1 MPLSEAGVRQAGEW
15 IAAAQRCLVVC
26 HIRPDGDAVGSLLG
40 LGLALQAAGK
50 QVQMVSE
57 EGVPPACRGLV
68 GVEQV
73 RRSAQGEFDLIIV
86 VDSSDLER
94 TGSVLAGS
102 RQPDICIDHH
112 ATNSMFAKINLV
124 DIKAVAAAEMIAALL
139 PAWGLTITQGVA
151 AALLTGIVTDTIGFR
166 TANVTPHAL
175 RLSAGL
181 MEAGADLAEIYRRS
195 LVDRSFEAL
204 RLWGE
209 GLSRL
214 ERSGRLV
221 WTTLALEDRQVAGYP
236 GRDDADLVNL
246 LSAVEGADIAMI
258 FIEQPNGR
266 VKVSWRAQP
275 GFDVSQIA
283 LMLGGGGHAAASGAE
298 LTGSL
303 SNVRD
308 TVLELTRPL
317 LNGGHRVQS

>member
-1 MPLSEAGVRQAGEW
+1 MPLNEAAVRQAGEW

-40 LGLALQAAGK
+40 VGLALEMAGK

-57 EGVPPACRGLV
+57 DGIPSACRGLE
-68 GVEQV
+68 GAQRV
-73 RRSAQGEFDLIIV
+73 RRNAEGEFDLIIV
-86 VDSSDLER
+86 VDSSDQER
-94 TGSVLAGS
+94 TGTVLSGA
-102 RQPDICIDHH
+102 RVPDICVDHH
-112 ATNSMFAKINLV
+112 PTNQMFARLNLV
-124 DIKAVAAAEMIAALL
+124 DAAAVATAEMIAELL
-139 PAWGLTITQGVA
+139 PDWGMAITTPVA

-166 TANVTPHAL
+166 TANVTPKAL
-175 RLSAGL
+175 RLAAEL
-181 MEAGADLAEIYRRS
+181 MEKGANLAEIYQRS
-195 LVDRSFEAL
+195 LVDRSFEAM

-221 WTTLALEDRQVAGYP
+221 WTTLMLDDRRRVQYP
-236 GRDDADLVNL
+236 GRDDGDLINI
-246 LSAVEGADIAMI
+246 LSAVEGADIAII

-275 GFDVSQIA
+275 GYDVSQIA
-283 LMLGGGGHAAASGAE
+283 LSLGGGGHAAASGAE
-298 LTGSL
+298 VSGSVAD
-303 SNVRD
+303 VRR

-317 LNGGHRVQS
+317 VNGGQRVQS